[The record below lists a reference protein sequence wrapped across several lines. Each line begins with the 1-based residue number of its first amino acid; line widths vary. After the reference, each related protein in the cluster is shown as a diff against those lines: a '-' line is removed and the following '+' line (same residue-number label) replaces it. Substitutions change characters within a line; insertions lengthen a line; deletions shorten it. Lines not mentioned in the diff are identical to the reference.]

1 MAGRGVLRG
10 RAWTRNFLGPSRR
23 AASVVSQ
30 PDGNRTH
37 LAADLHAA
45 FRARANQNDREIEMS
60 FDAPRASGH
69 HQLTSIRLKQ
79 GLESPVLQTES
90 DTQLFQTHSRRR
102 RPDCLRFAT
111 CYRTRQDRGPG
122 LWVCNLELN
131 NVDFRESR
139 EATVQ
144 SRSGVVE
151 ALFRKQT

>member
-1 MAGRGVLRG
+1 
-10 RAWTRNFLGPSRR
+10 
-23 AASVVSQ
+23 
-30 PDGNRTH
+30 
-37 LAADLHAA
+37 
-45 FRARANQNDREIEMS
+45 MS

-151 ALFRKQT
+151 ALFRKQTSDLLAGEVSVPRVNLRALQSISRRFS